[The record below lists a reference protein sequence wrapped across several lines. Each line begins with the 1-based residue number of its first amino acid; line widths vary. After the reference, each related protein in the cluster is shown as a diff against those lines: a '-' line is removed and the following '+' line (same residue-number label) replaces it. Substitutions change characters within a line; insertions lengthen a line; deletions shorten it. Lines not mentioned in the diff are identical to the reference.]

1 VTVPALALGA
11 TTALLVLAALVSP
24 IPVAAHG
31 SRAGGRVGRS
41 GTRPRPADLA
51 AAGAAALVLGLAVPP
66 LAVVALGVPALRR
79 RLSERK
85 ASADRRRAIGIAL
98 PEAVDLLLLCTGA
111 GMTVPLSLPLVAA
124 RAPDPVGAALRSAEA
139 AVLAGGRR
147 ADALLE
153 HLRPLGDPA
162 AALAHVLVDHLHH
175 GVPVGPGL
183 ERAAFELRLARRRRA
198 EEAARRLPVRL
209 LAPLLICVLPA
220 FVLLTIAPLVV
231 AALRSLP
238 R

>member
-1 VTVPALALGA
+1 VTVTALALGA
-11 TTALLVLAALVSP
+11 AAALLVLAALVSP
-24 IPVAAHG
+24 IRLAAPT
-31 SRAGGRVGRS
+31 SPAGGRRP
-41 GTRPRPADLA
+41 GTGARLRPSDLA
-51 AAGAAALVLGLAVPP
+51 ATGAAALVLGLAVPP
-66 LAVVALGVPALRR
+66 LALAALAVPVVRR
-79 RLSERK
+79 RLSERR
-85 ASADRRRAIGIAL
+85 ASAQRLHAIGVAL

-111 GMTVPLSLPLVAA
+111 GMTLPLALPLVGA

-139 AVLAGGRR
+139 SVLAGGRR

-175 GVPVGPGL
+175 GVALGPGL
-183 ERAAFELRLARRRRA
+183 ERAALELRLARRRRA

-209 LAPLLICVLPA
+209 LAPLLTCVLPA
-220 FVLLTIAPLVV
+220 FVLLTVAPLVV